1 MRSSY
6 NEASR
11 LPGSSPIP
19 SRERR
24 VSQSLDFSRLEVSI
38 ALEHLPIAC
47 NI

>member
-11 LPGSSPIP
+11 LPGSSPVP
-19 SRERR
+19 SRDRR

-38 ALEHLPIAC
+38 ALERLHIA
-47 NI
+47 